1 MRLKFRL
8 ALVAAILTGSVHS
21 HIVFAS
27 QPPTQD
33 VPEEALLKRTRR
45 TCQGPLVI
53 GHDLMS
59 FVIADKV
66 EAFAP
71 DGAALT

>member
-1 MRLKFRL
+1 M
-8 ALVAAILTGSVHS
+8 
-21 HIVFAS
+21 FAN
-27 QPPTQD
+27 QPPTQH
-33 VPEEALLKRTRR
+33 VPEDALLKRTRT

-59 FVIADKV
+59 FVITDKV

-71 DGAALT
+71 DGTAMK